1 MFCKTKIERLVT
13 QSGFQR
19 QINRNITENRV
30 FLDLSRYEILSL
42 VWSANFSFCR
52 IVIEKSRYFI
62 YNFLKNI
69 AKR

>member
-19 QINRNITENRV
+19 RINRNITENRV

-42 VWSANFSFCR
+42 VWSANFGFCR
-52 IVIEKSRYFI
+52 IVIEESRYLI

-69 AKR
+69 AKN